1 MWDAN
6 AYGQAR
12 KAEVGIIL
20 LVTKMPQRERLA
32 LLVAASLRVL

>member
-1 MWDAN
+1 MQMRMDRR
-6 AYGQAR
+6 G
-12 KAEVGIIL
+12 KHEVGIIL